1 MKKVLCALLCAITA
15 WPAYATIVI
24 YGTRIIYPAERQEIT
39 VQLANRGHK
48 TSLIQAWID
57 DGDPNVP
64 PEEVKAPFLLTP
76 PIATITAGNGQQLRI
91 RALPNAL
98 PQDRESLF
106 YLNVLDIPPDNPAR
120 SGNLL
125 KLAMQNRIKL
135 FYRPQGVAALGEKTV
150 DQLSARRGA
159 QGLTLDNRS
168 PNHITIIA
176 LGAGEQEQ
184 LLKTTL
190 MLSPFSQQHVAVA
203 GLPGGVS
210 TLTLSYLNDYGVKRQ
225 QAIPLN

>member
-1 MKKVLCALLCAITA
+1 MKKALLALLCAITA
-15 WPAYATIVI
+15 WPACATIVI
-24 YGTRIIYPAERQEIT
+24 YGTRIIYPAQRQEIT
-39 VQLANRGHK
+39 VQLANRGDK
-48 TSLIQAWID
+48 PSLIQAWID
-57 DGDPNVP
+57 EGDPNVP

-76 PIATITAGNGQQLRI
+76 PIATVTAGNGQQLRI

-106 YLNVLDIPPDNPAR
+106 YLNVIDIPPDNPAR

-135 FYRPQGVAALGEKTV
+135 FYRPQGIAELGEKTV
-150 DQLSARRGA
+150 GQLSARRDE
-159 QGLTLDNRS
+159 QRVTLNNRS
-168 PNHITIIA
+168 PNHITITA
-176 LGAGEQEQ
+176 LGAGEREQ
-184 LLKTTL
+184 LLKATL
-190 MLSPFSQQHVAVA
+190 MLAPFSQRHIAVA